1 MKIRLNKVDILFS
14 RLIRL
19 RAKGLCEYC
28 GGWVGYPKLAVS
40 HYFGRRNGNTR
51 FDEENCQALCF
62 FCHMTLTE
70 NPHEYYEWMRKRLGE
85 DAYNML
91 AVRASIVCKPDM
103 EAVLLYLKGK
113 LKEVGDEL

>member
-1 MKIRLNKVDILFS
+1 MVS
-14 RLIRL
+14 R
-19 RAKGLCEYC
+19 GLGKYC
-28 GGWVGYPKLAVS
+28 AD
-40 HYFGRRNGNTR
+40 FT
-51 FDEENCQALCF
+51 
-62 FCHMTLTE
+62 
-70 NPHEYYEWMRKRLGE
+70 MRKRLGE